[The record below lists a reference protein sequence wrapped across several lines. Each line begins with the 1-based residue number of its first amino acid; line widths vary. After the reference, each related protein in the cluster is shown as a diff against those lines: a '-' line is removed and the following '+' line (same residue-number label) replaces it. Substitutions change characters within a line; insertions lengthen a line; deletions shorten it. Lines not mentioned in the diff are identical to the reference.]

1 MSNKKR
7 IFVTGVTGNMGSHT
21 LKELL
26 KRSDRFTVRAL
37 VLDTQKERRKIA
49 RYRKDQNLE
58 VVFGDLR
65 NSGLIERC
73 IRDVDY
79 VLHIG
84 ALVSPMADKY
94 PKACMDI
101 NYNSTLNIINAIKK
115 QKNNDQIALVYIGTV
130 GETGCRM
137 PPIHWGRCGDP
148 IKPSFFDYYSVSK
161 VASERAVIESGLKKW
176 VSLRQ
181 TGMLPIN
188 KAGLRDPIVFHQN
201 LNNVLEWVTAEES
214 GKLMANVCESSV
226 PDSFWRKCYNIGG
239 GEKWRFTNYELMGK
253 TLQALGGDIRNCFD
267 PRDFALFNFHGQWFT
282 DSDVLNGILHF
293 RCLGPNEYFQRE
305 NRMIRILHEIPLL
318 NLALPSDKQLK
329 KTYDKIKYQ
338 KRGTGWMINQ
348 DKEDWIKAFF
358 GSPENKKNIKSWQ
371 EGYHLIEPSKSPTFL
386 NHGYDESIQNEK
398 LSLQDMKGAAIFRGG
413 LCLSKDMKKGDLYT
427 PLKWQ
432 CHKGHEFEAT
442 PYLILKAGHWC
453 PVCESKA
460 WDYSERAKHNPFFA
474 QVWTPLHNE
483 DEDVHVKKD
492 FV

>member
-1 MSNKKR
+1 MKGQKC
-7 IFVTGVTGNMGSHT
+7 IFMTGATGNMGSHT

-26 KRSDRFTVRAL
+26 KRSDRFIVRAL

-49 RYRKDQNLE
+49 RFRKHQNLE
-58 VVFGDLR
+58 VVYGDMR
-65 NSGLIERC
+65 DAALIESC
-73 IRDVDY
+73 INDVDF

-84 ALVSPMADKY
+84 ALVSPMADKH
-94 PKACMDI
+94 PKSCMDI
-101 NYNSTLNIINAIKK
+101 NYGSTINIINAIKK

-148 IKPSFFDYYSVSK
+148 IKPSIFDYYSVSK

-214 GKLMANVCESSV
+214 GKLMANVCKPTV
-226 PDSFWRKCYNIGG
+226 PDSFWKKCYNIGG
-239 GEKWRFTNYELMGK
+239 GEQWRFTNYELMIK
-253 TLQALGGDIRNCFD
+253 TMEALGGDIRNCFD
-267 PRDFALFNFHGQWFT
+267 PRDFALFNFHGQWYT
-282 DSDVLNGILHF
+282 DSDRLNDILHF
-293 RCLGPNEYFQRE
+293 RCLDPNEYFQRK
-305 NRMIRILHEIPLL
+305 NRMIRILHAIPLL
-318 NLALPSDKQLK
+318 KLVLPSDKQLK
-329 KTYDKIKYQ
+329 KTYEKIKYPE
-338 KRGTGWMINQ
+338 RGTGWMIEN
-348 DKEDWIKAFF
+348 DKRDWIKAFF
-358 GSPENKKNIKSWQ
+358 GSREKKNTIKSWE
-371 EGYHLIEPSKSPTFL
+371 EGYQLIHPPKTPTYL
-386 NHGYDESIQNEK
+386 NHGYDESIPTHD
-398 LSLQDMKGAAIFRGG
+398 LSVKDMEEAALFRGG
-413 LCLSKDMKKGDLYT
+413 HCLSTDMKKGDLYT

-432 CHKGHEFEAT
+432 CHKGHVFEAT

-474 QVWTPLHNE
+474 QVWKPLH
-483 DEDVHVKKD
+483 DEVENIFVKKD
-492 FV
+492 FK